1 MSGVLE
7 RMAKRALGAL
17 PSVQPLASPQFA
29 TPAVG
34 LRESV
39 PELETDLEIEG
50 PVRSATQEAEN
61 LSPEQSARSRRK
73 REKRG
78 PLPTSELSPQ
88 PVRAEARTR
97 QTRIRSLNPNSEE
110 LTPQPKPEGKL
121 NLSNEPSLN
130 SDPALEMEP
139 GDTSFLPPMEH
150 TARAPGEDANA
161 KTGAPPATEIEE
173 QIVLHKRSEIPVREK
188 EDHPISAARERNRQA
203 TLRALPGQ
211 AAIPV
216 EQKAEINIS
225 IGSIELRAP
234 RVDARPQAPAFRPRV
249 SLDDFLH
256 RKPEGGL

>member
-17 PSVQPLASPQFA
+17 PSVQPLASPHFA
-29 TPAVG
+29 TPVVG
-34 LRESV
+34 LRESM

-50 PVRSATQEAEN
+50 PVRFANQKAET
-61 LSPEQSARSRRK
+61 LSREQSAGK
-73 REKRG
+73 REKPG

-88 PVRAEARTR
+88 PARAEARTR
-97 QTRIRSLNPNSEE
+97 QTRIQSLNPNSEA

-121 NLSNEPSLN
+121 NLSNEPSFY
-130 SDPALEMEP
+130 SDPAPEMEP
-139 GDTSFLPPMEH
+139 GDASFLPRMEH
-150 TARAPGEDANA
+150 TARVPGEDANV

-173 QIVLHKRSEIPVREK
+173 QIVLHKRSEIPVRE
-188 EDHPISAARERNRQA
+188 DHPISAGRERNRQP
-203 TLRALPGQ
+203 TPRALPGQ

-216 EQKAEINIS
+216 EQKTEINIS

-234 RVDARPQAPAFRPRV
+234 RVDARPQAPPFRPRV